1 LPEEGALLE
10 FLIRWIDRL
19 VETIGKA
26 ASLLTLLMTGLIV
39 LEMITRTFFGMSW
52 GWVYDLSGW
61 LLAAYVFLGGAWT
74 LQRGQ
79 FVRVDILFTRLP
91 PRAKAVVDL
100 TISSLLFV
108 LFAGT
113 LLWFGTRFAW
123 QSYMMNEVSATG
135 AWQAPVFVA
144 KSLLP
149 IGVVLL
155 SLAWLSHILKLVQNG
170 LRSAD

>member
-1 LPEEGALLE
+1 MLE
-10 FLIRWIDRL
+10 FLIRWIDRF

-39 LEMITRTFFGMSW
+39 LQMITRTFFGMSW

-74 LQRGQ
+74 LQRGR
-79 FVRVDILFTRLP
+79 FVRVDIIFMQLP
-91 PRAKAVVDL
+91 PRAKAIVDL
-100 TISSLLFV
+100 TASTLLFI
-108 LFAGT
+108 LFAGA

-123 QSYMMNEVSATG
+123 QSFMMNEVSATG
-135 AWQAPVFVA
+135 ASQAPVYVA
-144 KSLLP
+144 KALLP

-155 SLAWLSHILKLVQNG
+155 SLAWLSHLLKLVQNG